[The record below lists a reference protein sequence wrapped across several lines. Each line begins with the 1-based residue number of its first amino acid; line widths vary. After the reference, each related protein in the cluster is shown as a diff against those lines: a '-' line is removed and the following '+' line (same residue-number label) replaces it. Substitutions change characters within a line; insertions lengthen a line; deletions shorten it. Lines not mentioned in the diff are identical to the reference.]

1 MGRVEEI
8 LEIGEAAEG
17 FATVLERSG
26 ADQLPDPRALREL
39 VRSELDL
46 AAVDIAS
53 WRSAAPAITDRNVA
67 VPVWTMES
75 KYSSFRRRRRPERP
89 DRRRARARSRRRGRR
104 RGLAR

>member
-53 WRSAAPAITDRNVA
+53 WRSAAPAITDRSAA
-67 VPVWTMES
+67 VSIWTMQS
-75 KYSSFRRRRRPERP
+75 KVIDSSQSRTSRMPRDRWPEEV
-89 DRRRARARSRRRGRR
+89 
-104 RGLAR
+104 LL

>member
-46 AAVDIAS
+46 AAVHITS
-53 WRSAAPAITDRNVA
+53 WRSAAPAITDRSAA
-67 VPVWTMES
+67 VSIWTMQS
-75 KYSSFRRRRRPERP
+75 KVIDSSQSRTSRMPRDRWPEEV
-89 DRRRARARSRRRGRR
+89 
-104 RGLAR
+104 LL